1 MTLRR
6 PVRTA
11 ALLLVLLLANC
22 ALLIG
27 EAAAQAPKTWSS
39 SEILLGLKKLNVL
52 GSALYIAA
60 HPDDENTRLIAYL
73 ANGRL
78 VETGY
83 LSATR
88 GDGGQ
93 NLIGPELREGL
104 GVIRTQELLAARRVD
119 GGRQF
124 FTRANDF
131 GFSKTAQETFTIWDK
146 EQVLADMVWVIR
158 QRRPDV
164 MITRFPP
171 DARAGHGHHTA
182 SAMLAIEA
190 FDAAADPK
198 RFPEQLKFV
207 QPWQAKRLLWNT
219 GSFFVKAGEDMSPY
233 FQLDAGGYNALLGRS
248 YGEIAA
254 ESRTS
259 HKSQGFGSSAQRGE
273 APEYFQLLKGAP
285 AKTDLFDG
293 VDLTWNRVP
302 GSMMQIL
309 MTDLLRNYDSSNP
322 AASVDKLF
330 EVRDHLQSQLVGS
343 DNIQI
348 PAPDLFWFRQKL
360 TETEKLIQACLGLYI
375 EATATDAAV
384 VSGGQLKLKLDV
396 VNRGNRKLQVL
407 NVFTANPYQDSEL
420 LTQSRVLLS
429 KNHRETGRVRGA
441 MTSNVFDPTGY
452 SVEKNLP
459 SGASLTQ
466 VMSLPMIG
474 ETRMVLSEGTI
485 DQEATVAQPS
495 LSALSQPFWLR
506 EKGTA
511 GMYKLPGAVP
521 TEKPDISHQYG
532 VLTEL
537 GTIGMFQLPGV
548 LQFVGRPEN
557 EPSAAVRVKF
567 MLTTKNMA
575 GEGTD
580 RIIGF
585 DVPVQYKHT
594 DPVRGEIYEPLTVV
608 PPVMVNIGGQA
619 FVFADQQPKTVPVT
633 LRAGKAGVKGSVALT
648 LPAGWVAEPASMPFD
663 LAAKDAE
670 QTVQFQVRPGAGAKE
685 GKTELRAVAT
695 VEGQAY
701 SRGYQ
706 VIAYDHIPTQTLFPE
721 ATAPLVKLDLKRKGQ
736 QIGYLM
742 GAGDEVP
749 EALRQIGY
757 TVTLLKPDELT
768 EANLRRF
775 DAVVLGVRAYN
786 TVEQLKTR
794 QPALLKYVENG
805 GNVVVQ
811 YTVNRGTVLPEI
823 GPYPLTLGRDRVT
836 VEDAPVTLLNPKQ
849 PLLNTPNRISP
860 ADFTGWEQEQGLYY
874 PAKWDPRYQTVISSH
889 DPGEP
894 ARESAILVAN
904 YGKGHYIYTGL
915 SFFRELPAGV
925 PGAYRLLTNMVS
937 LGK

>member
-1 MTLRR
+1 MTLRCPLR
-6 PVRTA
+6 AA
-11 ALLLVLLLANC
+11 ALLLVLLTHS
-22 ALLIG
+22 LLH
-27 EAAAQAPKTWSS
+27 AFTAQAQAPKTWSS
-39 SEILLGLKKLNVL
+39 GEILLGLKKLNVL

-60 HPDDENTRLIAYL
+60 HPDDENTRLLAYL

-83 LSATR
+83 LSCTR

-198 RFPEQLKFV
+198 RFPEQLKSV
-207 QPWQAKRLLWNT
+207 QPWQARRLLWNT
-219 GSFFVKAGEDMSPY
+219 GSFFVKPGEDMSQY
-233 FQLDAGGYNALLGRS
+233 LSVDAGGYNPLLGRS

-254 ESRTS
+254 ESRTK
-259 HKSQGFGSSAQRGE
+259 HKSQGFGSAAQRGE

-302 GSMMQIL
+302 GGAAVGKLVNEVI
-309 MTDLLRNYDSSNP
+309 RNYDASNP
-322 AASVDKLF
+322 SASVAGLLKVREVLQKLQPVRGNYWKDEKLG
-330 EVRDHLQSQLVGS
+330 EVNELIQYLLGLYAEAISGEKTVASGQLMTITLDVLKRTDISIQLVGIGQV
-343 DNIQI
+343 NG
-348 PAPDLFWFRQKL
+348 
-360 TETEKLIQACLGLYI
+360 QAKDSI
-375 EATATDAAV
+375 
-384 VSGGQLKLKLDV
+384 
-396 VNRGNRKLQVL
+396 
-407 NVFTANPYQDSEL
+407 FANPYPLDKPFRSVIRNWRMPEFVES
-420 LTQSRVLLS
+420 TQ
-429 KNHRETGRVRGA
+429 
-441 MTSNVFDPTGY
+441 PY
-452 SVEKNLP
+452 
-459 SGASLTQ
+459 
-466 VMSLPMIG
+466 
-474 ETRMVLSEGTI
+474 
-485 DQEATVAQPS
+485 
-495 LSALSQPFWLR
+495 WLR
-506 EKGTA
+506 EQGTV
-511 GMYKLPGAVP
+511 GMYAIPKFLPVASLPAGNGRVDVSQVIDETSAAK
-521 TEKPDISHQYG
+521 TGTGISRSSLIG
-532 VLTEL
+532 V
-537 GTIGMFQLPGV
+537 
-548 LQFVGRPEN
+548 PEN
-557 EPSAAVRVKF
+557 PNPAT
-567 MLTTKNMA
+567 LTLLF
-575 GEGTD
+575 
-580 RIIGF
+580 RIGVESWRMS
-585 DVPVQYKHT
+585 VPVQYKHT

-608 PPVMVNIGGQA
+608 PPVMVNLGGQA

-633 LRAGKAGVKGSVALT
+633 LRAGKAGVKGNVALT
-648 LPAGWVAEPASMPFD
+648 LPAGWQSEPASISFD

-685 GKTELRAVAT
+685 GRAELRAVAN
-695 VEGQAY
+695 VDGQAY

-706 VIAYDHIPTQTLFPE
+706 VIAYEHIPTQTLFPE
-721 ATAPLVKLDLKRKGQ
+721 ATAPLVKLDLKRRGQ

-768 EANLRRF
+768 DTNLRRF
-775 DAVVLGVRAYN
+775 DAVVLGIRAYN

-811 YTVNRGTVLPEI
+811 YVVNRGTVLPEI
-823 GPYPLTLGRDRVT
+823 GPYPMTLGRDRVT
-836 VEDAPVTLLNPKQ
+836 VEGAPVTLLNPKQ
-849 PLLNTPNRISP
+849 PLLNAPNRISP
-860 ADFTGWEQEQGLYY
+860 QDFTGWVQEQGLYY
-874 PAKWDPRYQTVISSH
+874 PEKWDPRYQTVISSH
-889 DPGEP
+889 DPGETP
-894 ARESAILVAN
+894 KESAILVAN

-915 SFFRELPAGV
+915 SLFRELPAGV
-925 PGAYRLLTNMVS
+925 PGAYRILTNMVS

>member
-1 MTLRR
+1 MTLRQPFR
-6 PVRTA
+6 AAAVWLIVLTHSLIHSFTA
-11 ALLLVLLLANC
+11 Q
-22 ALLIG
+22 
-27 EAAAQAPKTWSS
+27 AQAPKTYSS

-78 VETGY
+78 VDTGY

-198 RFPEQLKFV
+198 RFPEQLQYV

-219 GSFFVKAGEDMSPY
+219 GSFFVKPGEDMSQY
-233 FQLDAGGYNALLGRS
+233 FQLDAGGYNPLLGRS

-273 APEYFQLLKGAP
+273 APEYFQLLKGVP

-302 GSMMQIL
+302 GGAAVGKLVDEVI
-309 MTDLLRNYDSSNP
+309 RNYDASNP
-322 AASVDKLF
+322 SASVAGLLKVREALRKLP
-330 EVRDHLQSQLVGS
+330 Q
-343 DNIQI
+343 NN
-348 PAPDLFWFRQKL
+348 FWVKEKL
-360 TETEKLIQACLGLYI
+360 TETNSMFQSCLGLYM
-375 EATATDAAV
+375 EAIAAFPSV
-384 VSGGQLKLKLDV
+384 CLGESIPVKITLL
-396 VNRGNRKLQVL
+396 NRTPNQVL
-407 NVFTANPYQDSEL
+407 NLSEL
-420 LTQSRVLLS
+420 GFPDRDKDSIVNKTIGPNQPITIKSAFLQPAKADNDRL
-429 KNHRETGRVRGA
+429 EGR
-441 MTSNVFDPTGY
+441 
-452 SVEKNLP
+452 
-459 SGASLTQ
+459 
-466 VMSLPMIG
+466 
-474 ETRMVLSEGTI
+474 TRDEL
-485 DQEATVAQPS
+485 
-495 LSALSQPFWLR
+495 LSQPYWLKR
-506 EKGTA
+506 SATV
-511 GMYKLPGAVP
+511 GMYKVP
-521 TEKPDISHQYG
+521 A
-532 VLTEL
+532 
-537 GTIGMFQLPGV
+537 QLERG
-548 LQFVGRPEN
+548 LAEN
-557 EPSAAVRVKF
+557 EPDAIITAVIQAVSQEF
-567 MLTTKNMA
+567 TY
-575 GEGTD
+575 D
-580 RIIGF
+580 I
-585 DVPVQYKHT
+585 PVQYKHT

-608 PPVMVNIGGQA
+608 PPVMVNVGGQA
-619 FVFADQQPKTVPVT
+619 FVFADNAAKTVPVT
-633 LRAGKAGVKGSVALT
+633 VRAGKGGVKGNVSLT
-648 LPAGWVAEPASMPFD
+648 LPAGWQSEPANFPFD

-670 QTVQFQVRPGAGAKE
+670 QTVQFQVRPVAGAKE

-695 VEGQAY
+695 VDGQAY

-757 TVTLLKPDELT
+757 TVTLLKPDDLT
-768 EANLRRF
+768 ETNLRRF
-775 DAVVLGVRAYN
+775 DAVVLGIRAYN
-786 TVEQLKTR
+786 TVEQLKAR

-811 YTVNRGTVLPEI
+811 YVVNRGTVLPEI

-836 VEDAPVTLLNPKQ
+836 VEDAPVILLNPKQ
-849 PLLNTPNRISP
+849 PLLNTPNRITP
-860 ADFTGWEQEQGLYY
+860 ADFKGWVQEQGLYY
-874 PAKWDPRYQTVISSH
+874 PEKWDPRYQTVISSH
-889 DPGEP
+889 DPDEP
-894 ARESAILVAN
+894 ARESAILVAD

-915 SFFRELPAGV
+915 SLFRELPAGV
-925 PGAYRLLTNMVS
+925 PGAYRILTNMVS